1 MRKFVD
7 KEAYE
12 YRKFGD
18 IIEDH
23 EVGDPIPGT
32 DSLRYTD
39 AYHWGEYTFKDR
51 IREWRINLHLLWR
64 KIKDRKRIAMLKKT
78 GAYEN

>member
-7 KEAYE
+7 KEGYE

-23 EVGDPIPGT
+23 EVGDLIPGT
-32 DSLRYTD
+32 KALRYPD
-39 AYHWGEYTFKDR
+39 AYHWGEYTFKDF
-51 IREWRINLHLLWR
+51 IREWRINLYLLWR
-64 KIKDRKRIAMLKKT
+64 KIKNHKSGT
-78 GAYEN
+78 EF